1 MSEPFIAHDK
11 SVPNGDESTLRE
23 VTVAD
28 EQKTTMVDLQKN
40 R

>member
-1 MSEPFIAHDK
+1 MSEISIAHDK

-23 VTVAD
+23 GTVAD
-28 EQKTTMVDLQKN
+28 EQKTTTVELQKD